1 MAKSSVLMLEPRIK
15 EAVDRAIREER
26 ATLDEIVA
34 MIEQMGGEAS
44 RSAVGRYA
52 KNARE
57 KLEKFREAQQLASV
71 WIERMEEEP
80 RGEVGQMVGQMLRTV
95 LYQQLATMDGEKAGA
110 MDLHFLARAIKDL
123 ASADKTMADREL
135 RIRAETA
142 KAAAAKVDKIAKK
155 GGLTAETV
163 EQLKREILGVAA

>member
-71 WIERMEEEP
+71 WIERWPITALIGSTVPIRWGGPTTFSKSSAGP
-80 RGEVGQMVGQMLRTV
+80 RLSSLTFATCESSRRQSTAASILCSMPWWSQTEMKSRRSRIILKTAVDDDVLAGDPCGQCV
-95 LYQQLATMDGEKAGA
+95 
-110 MDLHFLARAIKDL
+110 
-123 ASADKTMADREL
+123 
-135 RIRAETA
+135 
-142 KAAAAKVDKIAKK
+142 
-155 GGLTAETV
+155 
-163 EQLKREILGVAA
+163 